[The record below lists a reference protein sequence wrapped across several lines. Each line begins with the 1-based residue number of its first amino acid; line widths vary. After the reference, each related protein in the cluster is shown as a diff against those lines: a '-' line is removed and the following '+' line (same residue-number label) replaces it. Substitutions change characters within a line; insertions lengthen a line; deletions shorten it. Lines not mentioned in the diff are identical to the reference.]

1 MPSEFFGWFLLN
13 QCMHLEPSDVAT
25 IKAKAESYELTKIEN
40 AIKMMWSGGGLA
52 QKDQERKKMK
62 TWNKNFMAMEERGQS
77 HSIYEVEVE
86 REDQVEEE
94 DEEDSAWSQFD
105 DLAAAVLEDPEN
117 EQLLTAFQDMKK
129 KLQYRDARKML
140 AKSRIA
146 RDYYPVEKPK
156 YTKPFK
162 RDGGKDESKVFHG
175 DCMRCGKYGHRARD
189 CPQKKPERSGK
200 VNFLH
205 DGSNGEVH
213 LACEKGDA
221 SNYMVLTSANEPF
234 EPIFAVNSEETSF
247 CGILDSGA
255 SETIIGVDTLQELYE
270 CYERLGFE
278 ARKEI
283 EVDRSLHKSFV
294 YGNGQANDA
303 LGLAK
308 INIGLLGKET
318 TMEAHVVEGSTP
330 LLLSSRFLYDHDV
343 TVNFKK
349 GWAHF
354 AEMTE
359 HKVQLVRAPS
369 FHLMMSILQF
379 PGSREKTHEIVTE
392 APGHV
397 LSAELPVSD
406 KRPTDE

>member
-1 MPSEFFGWFLLN
+1 
-13 QCMHLEPSDVAT
+13 
-25 IKAKAESYELTKIEN
+25 
-40 AIKMMWSGGGLA
+40 
-52 QKDQERKKMK
+52 
-62 TWNKNFMAMEERGQS
+62 MEERGQT

-146 RDYYPVEKPK
+146 RDYYPVENPK

-162 RDGGKDESKVFHG
+162 RDGGKMS
-175 DCMRCGKYGHRARD
+175 
-189 CPQKKPERSGK
+189 QKFFMVTACDVASM
-200 VNFLH
+200 VIVL
-205 DGSNGEVH
+205 VH

-221 SNYMVLTSANEPF
+221 SNYMVLTSADEPF

-359 HKVQLVRAPS
+359 HKVQLARAPS

-397 LSAELPVSD
+397 LSA
-406 KRPTDE
+406 